1 MARSQKD
8 DQPFSDMQHHTWN
21 YRGEAPDSSA
31 PGGLGERAAPPL
43 LSNNPLMSDNMYVN
57 TNSFAANDVY
67 LNKRPYNMN
76 PQMGDGVHKDENI
89 PINNMQ
95 NANCQNN
102 LQNYAMVNLNNGQ
115 LVRVF
120 YDENNRRLMIPVTGQ
135 YELFSPSQGAR
146 DLPPPPQPQ
155 PPLSHMFTL
164 SQEYLSEN
172 IPMPQSA
179 APTPT
184 TVFGNDHINQ
194 ATTVPTSNFLK
205 EVLGNW
211 EPNSSGTYS
220 PFGQNYPLNHPD
232 APAMNLPQS
241 HPVPEPQFQANIAKP
256 EHHSPKRSD
265 PLADTSNKKRIVA
278 EVKPMRPSYSDV
290 LAKNKINAP
299 EPTRKTKVPN
309 VEAKVSNK
317 SNSAKTEKISNV
329 KQVSDD
335 NKQKNDKKLNM
346 TSSGSESGDFAN
358 EDMEKRQKP
367 NKKTKNKKSNM
378 PRKWSSL
385 DDITNEEDSYTHS
398 NDSQFVFIENH
409 TEKPTKKDKKYHDK
423 KITDKSAN
431 HSEEYKLDDEDS
443 QFVFQESPVEGLKAR
458 RKKDSRSYKPPK
470 PVVEKKKPV
479 VSKWRR
485 NKPGYVGLVQGWVER
500 WGGASWKALVWFL
513 YLLSD
518 ICRMSA
524 HLTFDLCTSVFT
536 QSYVS
541 GQAVWRST
549 REYVRKLADNK
560 YLLYLDRKFGHT
572 RFGFWRKLKWFKKEA
587 EADNGD
593 SKLDS
598 NIPLPATGEEA
609 MKRLLACKG
618 KDPYSILGV
627 SVSCTDEQIK
637 RHYRRQAFLVHPDKN
652 PCAGAEEAFKI
663 LQHAFDLIGEP
674 RGGSSTSVTD
684 EQIKR
689 HYRRQFLVHPDKN
702 PCAGAEE
709 AFKILQHAFD
719 LIGEPRGGSSTS
731 ITDEQIKRHYRR
743 QFLVHPDKN
752 TCAGAEEAF
761 KILQHAFDLI
771 GEPERRESYD
781 RRAVESRHVEAAWG
795 ELSQLL
801 AQLHHKM
808 ERAANTIR
816 CTNCGRRHKRV
827 LTERP
832 CYAARYCAMCKI
844 RHSAKE
850 GDIWAE
856 SSLLGL
862 LVMYYACMDGAV
874 YQITQWASCQ
884 KKNLK
889 QLRPDCHLVQ
899 YRIVLGNKAAA
910 CDPATRPAPG
920 HDPNLEEFL
929 NNLYTKSGVP
939 SGANTKQPTTD
950 TADKKRRNK
959 KPKA

>member
-21 YRGEAPDSSA
+21 YRGEAADGSA

-67 LNKRPYNMN
+67 LNKRPYNITS
-76 PQMGDGVHKDENI
+76 QMGDGAHKDENI

-146 DLPPPPQPQ
+146 DLPPPPPQ

-164 SQEYLSEN
+164 SQEYLSDN
-172 IPMPQSA
+172 IPMPQPT
-179 APTPT
+179 APAPT

-346 TSSGSESGDFAN
+346 TSSGSESGDFTN
-358 EDMEKRQKP
+358 EDMDKRQKP

-423 KITDKSAN
+423 KTNDKSAN

-458 RKKDSRSYKPPK
+458 RKKESRSYKPPK
-470 PVVEKKKPV
+470 PVVEKKKPA

-485 NKPGYVGLVQGWVER
+485 NKPGYVGLVQGWAER

-652 PCAGAEEAFKI
+652 P
-663 LQHAFDLIGEP
+663 
-674 RGGSSTSVTD
+674 
-684 EQIKR
+684 
-689 HYRRQFLVHPDKN
+689 
-702 PCAGAEE
+702 
-709 AFKILQHAFD
+709 
-719 LIGEPRGGSSTS
+719 
-731 ITDEQIKRHYRR
+731 
-743 QFLVHPDKN
+743 
-752 TCAGAEEAF
+752 CAGAEEAF

-950 TADKKRRNK
+950 AADKKRRNK